1 MQFYSAVFPLTHQTA
16 WLRCITGFRKSIFHG
31 RRFLPCN
38 SVTTP
43 IAPTYSNRPRPL
55 LFLITILPAP
65 TSPCAYEACEPRRAC
80 FPCFGVAPVQGGC
93 SRRERVYTGGR
104 MWAFLARTGR
114 SACIGR
120 VKGVSARVLRPTG
133 ENTKTTAGVPG
144 SLE

>member
-65 TSPCAYEACEPRRAC
+65 TSPCAYEACEPRRAR
-80 FPCFGVAPVQGGC
+80 FPSLWFAQLQGVG
-93 SRRERVYTGGR
+93 SRRPGVHTGGGS
-104 MWAFLARTGR
+104 WAFLATARR
-114 SACIGR
+114 SAC
-120 VKGVSARVLRPTG
+120 
-133 ENTKTTAGVPG
+133 
-144 SLE
+144 